1 MKRHEMMAGT
11 NREKI
16 SGRGVINLIRG
27 QLINQNRD
35 PRENP
40 RKILIDKA
48 INLMSQNAPI
58 PTTAIRHFRSPL
70 SAELLIHC
78 VLIGRTQRAIKSKY
92 IIYNDVLQ

>member
-1 MKRHEMMAGT
+1 MFWKR
-11 NREKI
+11 NI
-16 SGRGVINLIRG
+16 FFFILSGLRG

-58 PTTAIRHFRSPL
+58 PTT
-70 SAELLIHC
+70 
-78 VLIGRTQRAIKSKY
+78 RTS
-92 IIYNDVLQ
+92 